1 MFVADLLI
9 ASISALCIVWI
20 VSITFGTK
28 GPWDNLLWF
37 FLVVAL
43 FGWACG
49 VWLVPFGP
57 HWRGISGLPIICMGI
72 WIALLLVA
80 ASPRTSRQRPMGHEK
95 TLAHHDNAVAIDILV
110 WLVIL
115 CLVIMGVGHYAWYL
129 RPN

>member
-1 MFVADLLI
+1 MFVADLLV

-28 GPWDNLLWF
+28 GPWGNLLWF

-43 FGWACG
+43 FAWAAG

-57 HWRGISGLPIICMGI
+57 QWKGVSGLPIICMGI
-72 WIALLLVA
+72 LITLVLVA
-80 ASPRTSRQRPMGHEK
+80 ASPRSSGKRLEGHEK
-95 TLAHHDNAVAIDILV
+95 TMAHHENVVAVDILV
-110 WLVIL
+110 WLVIIS
-115 CLVIMGVGHYAWYL
+115 LVIMGVGHYAWYL